1 MNAQWNAE
9 VGISILGPLVGVVA
23 VLLAVLLWQFKRW
36 SDARPAVNFFVV
48 GGETSGGQLFG
59 FDVENPGHGP
69 AYNCSLFVTWSER
82 PVWHNQSLRPSVPIH
97 IPVPIGAD
105 VQQREL
111 EDITA
116 RLDFSDS
123 FGRQYRASLGL
134 KQEWRTDHHVFFVHQ
149 AGQLTTTR
157 PRWLRDLFCWRTV
170 YP

>member
-1 MNAQWNAE
+1 MITQWNAE
-9 VGISILGPLVGVVA
+9 VVISILGPLVGVVA
-23 VLLAVLLWQFKRW
+23 VLLAVLLWQVKRW
-36 SDARPAVNFFVV
+36 SDARPAVGLFVA
-48 GGETSGGQLFG
+48 GAETSSGQIFSFKLESLSQ
-59 FDVENPGHGP
+59 VP
-69 AYNCSLFVTWSER
+69 AHNCSLFVAWADR
-82 PVWHNQSLRPSVPIH
+82 PVWRKRSLQPGENWHISVPIA
-97 IPVPIGAD
+97 AD
-105 VQQREL
+105 VQQREI

-134 KQEWRTDHHVFFVHQ
+134 RQEWRTDHHVYFVHQ